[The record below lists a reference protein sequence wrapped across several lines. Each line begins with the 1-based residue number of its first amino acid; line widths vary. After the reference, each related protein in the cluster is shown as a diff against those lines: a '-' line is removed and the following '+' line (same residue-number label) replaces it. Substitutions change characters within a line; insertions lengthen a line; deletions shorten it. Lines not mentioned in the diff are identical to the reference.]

1 LITWILRVI
10 LVRAAPIT
18 ALFIS
23 RDALNFGI
31 VEMLV
36 AATLIAAL
44 ASWLRFGRCAGLT
57 RADSI
62 DRCG

>member
-1 LITWILRVI
+1 
-10 LVRAAPIT
+10 VRAAPIT